1 MSQVAAT
8 MGMTSNKGF
17 VAKLLGIQTKS
28 TYTIIA
34 PKINPDGKTTYVMG
48 FAITNLN
55 EYFMMFVVMAGT
67 ASIILFILASKLKKM
82 MD

>member
-1 MSQVAAT
+1 
-8 MGMTSNKGF
+8 
-17 VAKLLGIQTKS
+17 
-28 TYTIIA
+28 
-34 PKINPDGKTTYVMG
+34 MG

-55 EYFMMFVVMAGT
+55 DYFMMFVVMAGT